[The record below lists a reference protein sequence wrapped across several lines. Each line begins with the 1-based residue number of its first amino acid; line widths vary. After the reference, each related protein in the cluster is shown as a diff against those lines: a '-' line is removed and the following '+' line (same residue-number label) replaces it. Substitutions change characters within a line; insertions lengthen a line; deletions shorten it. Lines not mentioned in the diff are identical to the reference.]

1 MGYTTIARGILYPAM
16 AWIGPYLDERAYHVK
31 RKHDDDLSDYGEL
44 DDMVLTESGL
54 GYMVAE
60 KDRGE
65 AGDDVLLDGD
75 TAFAAPAVSDLRTL
89 PDYAKTNVS

>member
-1 MGYTTIARGILYPAM
+1 
-16 AWIGPYLDERAYHVK
+16 
-31 RKHDDDLSDYGEL
+31 
-44 DDMVLTESGL
+44 MVLTESGL

-89 PDYAKTNVS
+89 PDYAKTNFFDMGFLQSSTYDNIDFPIMLERLLVAQWSEVLCEDMKTMI